1 VEEVLLVVE
10 GVEIIIMDLLVADL
24 LVVLLVQ
31 MVEQVILH
39 HPLIMAVLILVEVEE
54 DVIMRDQLVLVEVD

>member
-1 VEEVLLVVE
+1 MLVVE
-10 GVEIIIMDLLVADL
+10 GVEIIIRDLPVVDL

-39 HPLIMAVLILVEVEE
+39 HPPIMDLLILVEVEE
-54 DVIMRDQLVLVEVD
+54 DVIMQDQLVLVEVD